1 MRLYLHNDSLVLD
14 KNDFE
19 GHHNFPKVSLVPG
32 RLVDVL
38 GVENVV
44 HGAAKLV
51 LVHDSGS
58 DSSEL
63 LHLSS
68 ATKKKTWGNVKL
80 RRTDKSV
87 PR

>member
-80 RRTDKSV
+80 
-87 PR
+87 

>member
-1 MRLYLHNDSLVLD
+1 VLD

-19 GHHNFPKVSLVPG
+19 GHHNFPKVSLVQR

-44 HGAAKLV
+44 HGAAELV
-51 LVHDSGS
+51 LVHNSGS
-58 DSSEL
+58 TSSEL

-68 ATKKKTWGNVKL
+68 ASEDKTLLQFNSL
-80 RRTDKSV
+80 L
-87 PR
+87 